1 MVQFEHSSWIA
12 APVENVFDFH
22 KRPDAIELL
31 MPPDQRVRLV
41 SREGGLEVGARVE
54 FRIPVGP
61 FWVRWVAVHIAYEE
75 NRLFVDEQR
84 EGPFA
89 GWVHAHRFEPVNN
102 GTQLTDHIE
111 FALPGGPL
119 IEALAGWAV
128 KQKLRKMFKYRH
140 EITRRMCEAGS

>member
-1 MVQFEHSSWIA
+1 MLQFEHSSWIE

-31 MPPDQRVRLV
+31 MPPDQRVQLV

-54 FRIPVGP
+54 FRIPAGP
-61 FWVRWVAVHIAYEE
+61 FRVRWVAVHIAYEE

-89 GWVHAHRFEPVNN
+89 KWVHAHRFESVNG
-102 GTQLTDHIE
+102 GTQLIDHIE

-128 KQKLRKMFKYRH
+128 KQKLEKMFKYRH
-140 EITRRMCEAGS
+140 EVTRRMCEIGS